1 MDALLFPCLLS
12 SRSLACIVP
21 CFFSSFTCYPSQVVT
36 LQYGF
41 VPLVAARFVSLH
53 AKGGADDL
61 FSSDFSDAELR
72 ER

>member
-1 MDALLFPCLLS
+1 
-12 SRSLACIVP
+12 
-21 CFFSSFTCYPSQVVT
+21 VVT

-41 VPLVAARFVSLH
+41 VPLVAARFISLH